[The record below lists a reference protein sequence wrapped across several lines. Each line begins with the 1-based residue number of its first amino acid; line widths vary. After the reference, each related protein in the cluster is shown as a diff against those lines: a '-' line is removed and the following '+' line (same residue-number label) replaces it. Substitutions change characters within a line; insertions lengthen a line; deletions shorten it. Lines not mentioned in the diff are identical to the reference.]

1 MAESLYLLTLRIIVR
16 VIFLESQVDDATLLL
31 RIKIP
36 IIYL

>member
-1 MAESLYLLTLRIIVR
+1 MAVSLHLLTLWMIVR

-31 RIKIP
+31 GIKIP